1 MSKYKQLGKNTALV
15 FIGNIGSKLI
25 AFLMLPFYTKML
37 SVEDFGTSDNA
48 LIYVSLLIGIVTLSI
63 SESIFIFPKD
73 QEIKIQK
80 KIFTS
85 GLVYSGLLLVL
96 TGFILLGAKDILMKG
111 NLLKSVTDN
120 IVYIYL
126 LIISL
131 FLQTFL
137 QQFARGINRINVYA
151 ISGVILTLLTA
162 ILSIIL
168 IPKYSLGG
176 FFISQILSFLITAV
190 YTLVHSKS
198 YKYFALKELNF
209 EKYGEMAK
217 YSIPLIPNAI
227 MWWLVGSMNR
237 PIMEEYLGM
246 HAIGLFAIAYKLPSL
261 INILFSVIM
270 VSWQISVIEE
280 YKKEDYTKF
289 YNKIFRLVFILLTFC
304 LIMISILSKPLIGII
319 ADPKFMDASKY
330 IPILSLSALFSSI
343 SSFVGANFSATRE
356 SKYYFY
362 SSIWGAVTAVVLNLS
377 FIPVWG
383 LYGAVF
389 AMVISHFVM
398 ALSRI
403 KYSWKTVM
411 ITNVYFYILLLV
423 VCLIII
429 LTLCFVNNFKL
440 LISIIFIG
448 CSLFSLLIKKDLIK
462 VVQIVRSGLL
472 KRN

>member
-1 MSKYKQLGKNTALV
+1 
-15 FIGNIGSKLI
+15 
-25 AFLMLPFYTKML
+25 
-37 SVEDFGTSDNA
+37 
-48 LIYVSLLIGIVTLSI
+48 
-63 SESIFIFPKD
+63 
-73 QEIKIQK
+73 
-80 KIFTS
+80 
-85 GLVYSGLLLVL
+85 
-96 TGFILLGAKDILMKG
+96 
-111 NLLKSVTDN
+111 
-120 IVYIYL
+120 
-126 LIISL
+126 
-131 FLQTFL
+131 
-137 QQFARGINRINVYA
+137 
-151 ISGVILTLLTA
+151 
-162 ILSIIL
+162 
-168 IPKYSLGG
+168 
-176 FFISQILSFLITAV
+176 
-190 YTLVHSKS
+190 
-198 YKYFALKELNF
+198 
-209 EKYGEMAK
+209 
-217 YSIPLIPNAI
+217 
-227 MWWLVGSMNR
+227 
-237 PIMEEYLGM
+237 
-246 HAIGLFAIAYKLPSL
+246 
-261 INILFSVIM
+261 
-270 VSWQISVIEE
+270 
-280 YKKEDYTKF
+280 
-289 YNKIFRLVFILLTFC
+289 
-304 LIMISILSKPLIGII
+304 MISILSKPLIGII